1 MLSEVISDARRN
13 LPTQV
18 FILVRLK
25 ILKIKYFICAGR
37 ISILTARKE
46 EQRSISSALLSYV
59 LASNEAW
66 RLITDYWCRRP
77 SDYLGKIAMYLCHM
91 KNSGSRPIKN
101 SRQTRADYLGQP
113 SWRTTTRKTV
123 SLASFISS
131 DITGLINNALC
142 FSRSLYLQRKIYN
155 GAKNIYRVIDWNI
168 RVAHTLRKL
177 YAKQMHLTS

>member
-1 MLSEVISDARRN
+1 MYWHRTRPNVLLRITDADD
-13 LPTQV
+13 LPTTSAKLQCICV
-18 FILVRLK
+18 IWKTAEVVPLK
-25 ILKIKYFICAGR
+25 IHVK
-37 ISILTARKE
+37 
-46 EQRSISSALLSYV
+46 
-59 LASNEAW
+59 
-66 RLITDYWCRRP
+66 
-77 SDYLGKIAMYLCHM
+77 
-91 KNSGSRPIKN
+91 
-101 SRQTRADYLGQP
+101 RADYLGQP

-177 YAKQMHLTS
+177 YAKADAFNFLIASQNAHFNSIPKISFLEINNFFLYISI